1 MPVDSLSF
9 RAVAVRA
16 CLLILGWVVL
26 VAVFVGAGHVVVGS
40 RAINGFDRHITTW
53 VVAHRTLALDVSMR
67 MITWIGSWIAVA
79 ATAVVVLVAVV
90 TKRLMAVAL
99 GLLAV
104 IWAGENAAFN
114 VVKHLIGRP
123 RPPRGIWLAG
133 AGGWSFPSGHAANAT
148 AVCASATIVVF
159 LVTRRGWVRMA
170 MAAMAFLVVALVAFS
185 RVELGVHW
193 TTDVV
198 AGGLLGAVWLALV
211 VLIFAGT
218 LRRNVPEP
226 DGTLSRGD
234 GGSSGSAAGMR

>member
-99 GLLAV
+99 ANSDPPLLRDHDCDRF
-104 IWAGENAAFN
+104 INNF
-114 VVKHLIGRP
+114 HL
-123 RPPRGIWLAG
+123 
-133 AGGWSFPSGHAANAT
+133 ND
-148 AVCASATIVVF
+148 CALI
-159 LVTRRGWVRMA
+159 
-170 MAAMAFLVVALVAFS
+170 
-185 RVELGVHW
+185 
-193 TTDVV
+193 
-198 AGGLLGAVWLALV
+198 LLY
-211 VLIFAGT
+211 
-218 LRRNVPEP
+218 
-226 DGTLSRGD
+226 
-234 GGSSGSAAGMR
+234 

>member
-104 IWAGENAAFN
+104 IWAGEN
-114 VVKHLIGRP
+114 
-123 RPPRGIWLAG
+123 
-133 AGGWSFPSGHAANAT
+133 GWSFPSGHAANAT

>member
-1 MPVDSLSF
+1 
-9 RAVAVRA
+9 
-16 CLLILGWVVL
+16 
-26 VAVFVGAGHVVVGS
+26 
-40 RAINGFDRHITTW
+40 
-53 VVAHRTLALDVSMR
+53 
-67 MITWIGSWIAVA
+67 
-79 ATAVVVLVAVV
+79 
-90 TKRLMAVAL
+90 
-99 GLLAV
+99 
-104 IWAGENAAFN
+104 
-114 VVKHLIGRP
+114 
-123 RPPRGIWLAG
+123 
-133 AGGWSFPSGHAANAT
+133 
-148 AVCASATIVVF
+148 
-159 LVTRRGWVRMA
+159 MA